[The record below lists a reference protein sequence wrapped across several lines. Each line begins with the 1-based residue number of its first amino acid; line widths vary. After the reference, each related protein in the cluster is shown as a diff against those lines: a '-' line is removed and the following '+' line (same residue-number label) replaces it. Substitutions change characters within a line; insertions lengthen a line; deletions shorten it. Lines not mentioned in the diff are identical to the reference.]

1 MYVDTD
7 LVWLIMPHTMHPLF
21 AFTMHARVCRASP
34 QSLSASLSPH
44 EIYATWLRKY
54 QTILADL
61 HVGVT
66 RIRRHCPK
74 MKRTERQPQARR

>member
-54 QTILADL
+54 GNIRQYW
-61 HVGVT
+61 
-66 RIRRHCPK
+66 RICMSGLRVLGDI
-74 MKRTERQPQARR
+74 ARR